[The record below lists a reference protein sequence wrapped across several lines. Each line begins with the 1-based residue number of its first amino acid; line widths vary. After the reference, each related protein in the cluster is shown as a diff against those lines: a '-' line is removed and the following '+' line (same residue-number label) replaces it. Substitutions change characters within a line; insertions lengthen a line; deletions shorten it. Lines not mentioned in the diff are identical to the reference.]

1 MGKPL
6 SPVNCLVVFL
16 FGGSLRIKT
25 PLLGALLWTG
35 NPSGAHPLFT
45 SGNPT
50 SAHRCQLSTKP
61 YMSNSALSHNFSPS
75 EAGSP
80 LASTE
85 SHLARQQVR
94 RLIWK
99 IAVATLL
106 LMAVGSATRVMNAGL
121 ACPDWPLCYGQLVP
135 TQQMNLQVFLEWF
148 HRLDAS
154 LIGLSTL
161 LLAGLSWWKR
171 QLLPKWLPWAA
182 TFALSLILVQGGLGA
197 LTVTELLRFDL
208 VTAHLGT
215 ALLFFSTLLV
225 IGTCL
230 LPSDM
235 PVAATRSRTAA
246 WLSLVAATFVYIQSI
261 IGGLVG
267 SRWALHQCFGNA
279 ELCLV
284 MNSHILGVVPAT
296 LGSIAVIIAIWRNS
310 TLPEYY
316 RQLAAIVGGLLIS
329 QILLGVATFKL
340 HLQVEPLT
348 VTHQTIGAMLL
359 GTLVVLTVLLW
370 RSPGRVSALVT
381 SKFSS

>member
-1 MGKPL
+1 
-6 SPVNCLVVFL
+6 
-16 FGGSLRIKT
+16 
-25 PLLGALLWTG
+25 
-35 NPSGAHPLFT
+35 
-45 SGNPT
+45 
-50 SAHRCQLSTKP
+50 
-61 YMSNSALSHNFSPS
+61 MSNPALSHNFSPS
-75 EAGSP
+75 PTGSQP
-80 LASTE
+80 APIE
-85 SHLARQQVR
+85 SQLARQQVR
-94 RLIWK
+94 RLVWK
-99 IAVATLL
+99 IAFATLL

-121 ACPDWPLCYGQLVP
+121 ACPDWPLCYGQLIP

-154 LIGLSTL
+154 AIGLSTL
-161 LLAGLSWWKR
+161 FLTGLSWWKR
-171 QLLPKWLPWAA
+171 QQLPKWLPAA
-182 TFALSLILVQGGLGA
+182 SLFALVLILVQGGLGA

-230 LPSDM
+230 LPIAPPTI
-235 PVAATRSRTAA
+235 PVRAKTAA
-246 WLSLVAATFVYIQSI
+246 WLSLAAAIFVYIQSI

-267 SRWALHQCFGNA
+267 SRWALHQCFGNS

-284 MNSHILGVVPAT
+284 MNSHILGVVPTT
-296 LGSIAVIIAIWRNS
+296 LGSIAVIIAVWRNP
-310 TLPEYY
+310 TLPNYY

-359 GTLVVLTVLLW
+359 GTLVVLTVVLW
-370 RSPGRVSALVT
+370 RQPNAMQPPA
-381 SKFSS
+381 KI